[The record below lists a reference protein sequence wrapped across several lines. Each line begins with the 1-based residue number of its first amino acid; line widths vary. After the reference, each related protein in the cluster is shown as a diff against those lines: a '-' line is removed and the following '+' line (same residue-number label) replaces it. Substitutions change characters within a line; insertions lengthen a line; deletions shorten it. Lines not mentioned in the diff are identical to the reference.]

1 MDTFATT
8 STSAS
13 RLALRASARKLG
25 TVHGS
30 IGAFVVLAIVAAAAA
45 SAGAFGTF
53 TNSQNASHSVTAGTV
68 VIALG
73 ATGAETN
80 RFDVDATD
88 VAPGDTI
95 ERSIDLSNTGSLD
108 LASIAL
114 TTDATTSS
122 LLDTDTTNGLQMQID
137 DCSQA
142 WTEAGTSPAYTYTC
156 GGTTTNIVASE
167 PVIQTDQ
174 DLAGLGSLTASGS
187 DHLLLTLTLP
197 AGADDTFQGA
207 SSTIKYT
214 FDATQRTGTNR

>member
-1 MDTFATT
+1 MDTFART

-13 RLALRASARKLG
+13 RLALRASAAKLT

-53 TNSQNASHSVTAGTV
+53 TSSKNASHSVTAGTV

-80 RFDVDATD
+80 RFDVAATD

-108 LASIAL
+108 LASIKL
-114 TTDATTSS
+114 TTEATTSS
-122 LLDTDTTNGLQMQID
+122 LLDTDTTNGLQMKID
-137 DCSQA
+137 DCDQA

-156 GGTTTNIVASE
+156 GGTQTAIVTSE
-167 PVIQTDQ
+167 PVIQSDQ
-174 DLAGLGSLTASGS
+174 DLSASLTASGT
-187 DHLLLTLTLP
+187 DHLLLTLSLP
-197 AGADDTFQGA
+197 TSADDTFQGT